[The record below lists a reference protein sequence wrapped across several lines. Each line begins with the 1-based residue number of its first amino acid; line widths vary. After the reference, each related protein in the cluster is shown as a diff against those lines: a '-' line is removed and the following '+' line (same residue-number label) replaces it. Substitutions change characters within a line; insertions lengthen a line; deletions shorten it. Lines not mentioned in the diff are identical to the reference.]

1 MCGLLPLAADSFRCG
16 MQCFAVSIEP
26 RGPTSNI
33 RLNLRALKSSVACG
47 KMALAQLIRMSMP
60 PNFATASP
68 TAASIESSSRTST
81 MQPSAPAA
89 PSATHSSAAV

>member
-1 MCGLLPLAADSFRCG
+1 MPLVTMGGERLRMCGLLPLAADSFRWG

-47 KMALAQLIRMSMP
+47 KMAL
-60 PNFATASP
+60 
-68 TAASIESSSRTST
+68 E
-81 MQPSAPAA
+81 
-89 PSATHSSAAV
+89 